1 MPVPPET
8 IPLEQTGGRPF
19 DLRDGWNLYELQVV
33 ALYNNPDLKA
43 ERDNIGVAEGLLVS
57 AGKIPNPVITDSTF
71 LAPLGSGAASLAM
84 NIAEPILT
92 AGKRRIAREGAS
104 VEINRVRAA
113 IESREWD
120 VTREIKARYWRLQ
133 YLDERLRLEQE
144 NIGLSERSLSIAQAR
159 LDAGDATPLDVEL
172 AASDLGTRRSRQQT
186 LLSEKAVG
194 TQELA
199 RLLGLPPSISF
210 TWEKRE
216 NLYGEAARVPSPRE
230 LETLALS
237 GRPDLKEALERYQVA
252 EKSLELAHAGAY
264 PDVDVGPGIEKAGGE
279 STKVG
284 VFLGIPIPLFY
295 RNQGEIAQRVAERD
309 RVGHEVESLLVQAK
323 QEIQSAASQISSFEN
338 AARVYGSEVLPK
350 LESAVSRTQEAYR
363 AGQVGAI
370 ELLSVQQGLVRARTE
385 AIDLFSARQAAVVA
399 LEKAVGSELT
409 AEVPP

>member
-1 MPVPPET
+1 MNLTRNPSRCFARRCAFAVRHRLADLDRPSLHGSPYSKKLDGCRRAGSISGSRNSTETPYRSWIPLTPFPKAPWSLGIRSGTARPRARRTRMSSDRILERSIGPRLACARSSPAILMVAASGFFVLHGCGTYQPKPVSVSDLSSSIDSRAETPLPVPPET

-216 NLYGEAARVPSPRE
+216 NLYGEAA
-230 LETLALS
+230 
-237 GRPDLKEALERYQVA
+237 
-252 EKSLELAHAGAY
+252 
-264 PDVDVGPGIEKAGGE
+264 
-279 STKVG
+279 
-284 VFLGIPIPLFY
+284 
-295 RNQGEIAQRVAERD
+295 
-309 RVGHEVESLLVQAK
+309 
-323 QEIQSAASQISSFEN
+323 
-338 AARVYGSEVLPK
+338 
-350 LESAVSRTQEAYR
+350 
-363 AGQVGAI
+363 
-370 ELLSVQQGLVRARTE
+370 
-385 AIDLFSARQAAVVA
+385 
-399 LEKAVGSELT
+399 
-409 AEVPP
+409 